1 MFVIVSVLPDALNV
15 VLDEF
20 MLMRS
25 PAAAPE
31 PLFERTDTTKSVLEF
46 AANVLLVSNNQLST
60 RSRVNY
66 KLSTNCNCSDR
77 CITITIVFSV
87 LI

>member
-1 MFVIVSVLPDALNV
+1 MFAAGNAFVFVIVSVLPDALNV

-25 PAAAPE
+25 PLSTPE

-46 AANVLLVSNNQLST
+46 AENVSFVSA
-60 RSRVNY
+60 V
-66 KLSTNCNCSDR
+66 
-77 CITITIVFSV
+77 TIN
-87 LI
+87 